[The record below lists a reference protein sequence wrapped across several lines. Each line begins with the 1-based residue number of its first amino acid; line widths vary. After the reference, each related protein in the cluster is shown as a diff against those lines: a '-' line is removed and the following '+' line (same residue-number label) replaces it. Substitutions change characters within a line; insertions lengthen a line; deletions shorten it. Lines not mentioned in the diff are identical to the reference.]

1 MASEAGPIGASRGE
15 REPVSP
21 AGTPGKAPTVA
32 FAAVEALSRCLE
44 QIRKVTVSVAVIV
57 GVAIVAILVIRE
69 VSKEGMVVD
78 PVIVQLPD
86 LRTAPTPDL
95 AAQQIAASLNLIQSA
110 GVAEWQRLYVDQS
123 TNPIDL
129 QVPGAPLT
137 LRASIREVAALF
149 GFTRPTIRASL
160 AVRREPAG
168 FVGSVSLVG
177 EHGARATCEAAN
189 VPSGVDEV
197 LECLALGVMTLRDPK
212 VAALH
217 VFRTEEKACNDLD
230 AAPAPDASDAAREE
244 RRIRNRR
251 ERCGFERT
259 QALIA
264 RTLESGREAD
274 LPWVPYVFG
283 MVHLSRA
290 AALAGI
296 DRAQQL
302 GELDQAIGRF
312 SDTLGR
318 MPSSPTALAVLIDAY
333 IRKGVSIHE
342 TTPGMAWTDDRESSL
357 QWQLHLAESTFAQA
371 VEKLRQMPR
380 RRDRSLDALVR
391 RLEGHL
397 IYRQWLLAAH
407 RRTQLP
413 LATVAIGQPAE
424 LEMLTDAASRYAAAV
439 ANGPQSAGLLVEW
452 GDVLRGMGE
461 FDGAVDRYLRAADL
475 SPGDAAP
482 RLRIAVAYLDRV
494 GHGPV
499 PAVPIHLLVAL
510 GASSAYLSWA
520 SRGDPDPTFIG
531 RVVRALDRSGH
542 GEDATVFKTCL
553 EEALDPAGASDARG
567 EKRWKLT
574 AALKL
579 CIDKAIEQVNG
590 RVVAAPRA
598 SVAPAR
604 VR

>member
-1 MASEAGPIGASRGE
+1 MASDAAPSGASRGE
-15 REPVSP
+15 DEPRAAVPP
-21 AGTPGKAPTVA
+21 ARTPRSA
-32 FAAVEALSRCLE
+32 FAIMEMLSKWLE
-44 QIRKVTVSVAVIV
+44 QIRKVTVSLAVVVAV
-57 GVAIVAILVIRE
+57 GIVAVLVLRE
-69 VSKEGMVVD
+69 VSKEGMIVEPVV
-78 PVIVQLPD
+78 VQLPD

-95 AAQQIAASLNLIQSA
+95 AAEQIAASLNLIQSA

-149 GFTRPTIRASL
+149 GFARPTIRASL
-160 AVRREPAG
+160 AVRREPPG
-168 FVGSVSLVG
+168 FVGSVGLVG
-177 EHGARATCEAAN
+177 EPGARATCEAAN
-189 VPSGVDEV
+189 IPSGVDEV

-212 VAALH
+212 VAALY
-217 VFRTEEKACNDLD
+217 VFRAEEKACNGLD
-230 AAPAPDASDAAREE
+230 TAQSLGPSDVGREE

-251 ERCGFERT
+251 ERCAFERT

-264 RTLESGREAD
+264 RTLESGRAAD

-283 MVHLSRA
+283 LVHLARA

-312 SDTLGR
+312 NDTLGR
-318 MPSSPTALAVLIDAY
+318 MPSSPTALAILIDAY
-333 IRKGVSIHE
+333 IRKGVSIHD
-342 TTPGMAWTDDRESSL
+342 TTPGMAWTDDRASPL
-357 QWQLHLAESTFAQA
+357 QWQLYLAESTFAQA
-371 VEKLRQMPR
+371 VEKLSEMPQ
-380 RRDRSLDALVR
+380 RRDRALDALVR

-397 IYRQWLLAAH
+397 IYRQWLLVAH

-413 LATVAIGQPAE
+413 LVTVAIGQPGE
-424 LEMLTDAASRYAAAV
+424 LEMLSDAANRYATAA
-439 ANGPQSAGLLVEW
+439 ANGLPSASLFIEW
-452 GDVLRGMGE
+452 GDVLRAKGE
-461 FDGAVDRYLRAADL
+461 FDGAVEKYLRAADL

-482 RLRIAVAYLDRV
+482 RLSIAVAYLDRV
-494 GHGPV
+494 GHGPE

-510 GASSAYLSWA
+510 GASSSYLSWA
-520 SRGDPDPTFIG
+520 SNGSPDPIFIG
-531 RVVRALDRSGH
+531 RVVRALDRSGDRTE
-542 GEDATVFKTCL
+542 GAAFKSCL
-553 EEALDPAGASDARG
+553 EGALDSAGTPDDPDV
-567 EKRWKLT
+567 ERWKVA

-579 CIDKAIEQVNG
+579 CIDRAIEQINS
-590 RVVAAPRA
+590 RVGAAPRD

>member
-1 MASEAGPIGASRGE
+1 MASDATTTGASRNE
-15 REPVSP
+15 SEPASP
-21 AGTPGKAPTVA
+21 LSKAPQSA
-32 FAAVEALSRCLE
+32 FAVMETLSKWLE
-44 QIRKVTVSVAVIV
+44 QIRKVTVSLAVV
-57 GVAIVAILVIRE
+57 FGVSVVAILVLRE
-69 VSKEGMVVD
+69 VSKEGIVVE
-78 PVIVQLPD
+78 PVVVQLPD
-86 LRTAPTPDL
+86 LKAAPTPDI
-95 AAQQIAASLNLIQSA
+95 AAQHIAASLNLIQNA

-160 AVRREPAG
+160 ALRRQPAG

-177 EHGARATCEAAN
+177 EPGARATCEAAN
-189 VPSGVDEV
+189 IPSGVDEV
-197 LECLALGVMTLRDPK
+197 LECLALSVMTLRDPK

-217 VFRTEEKACNDLD
+217 VFRAEEKACNNLD
-230 AAPAPDASDAAREE
+230 TAQAPDASDVAREE

-251 ERCGFERT
+251 ERCAFERT

-264 RTLESGREAD
+264 RTLESGRAAD

-283 MVHLSRA
+283 LVHLARA

-312 SDTLGR
+312 NDTLGR

-342 TTPGMAWTDDRESSL
+342 TTRGMAWTEDRGSIL
-357 QWQLHLAESTFAQA
+357 QWQLYLAESTLAQA
-371 VEKLRQMPR
+371 VEKLRQMPQ
-380 RRDRSLDALVR
+380 RRDRVLDALVR

-413 LATVAIGQPAE
+413 LVTVAISQPAE
-424 LEMLTDAASRYAAAV
+424 LGMLSDAANRYAAAA
-439 ANGPQSAGLLVEW
+439 ANGPQSAELFVEW
-452 GDVLRGMGE
+452 GSVLRAKGE
-461 FDGAVDRYLRAADL
+461 FDDAVAKFVRAADL

-482 RLRIAVAYLDRV
+482 RLNIAITYLDRV
-494 GHGPV
+494 GHGSE

-510 GASSAYLSWA
+510 GAASDYLSWA
-520 SRGDPDPTFIG
+520 SDGSPDPTFIG
-531 RVVRALDRSGH
+531 RIVRALDRSGIS
-542 GEDATVFKTCL
+542 EDSKTFNSCVQ
-553 EEALDPAGASDARG
+553 EALDTVGTPDDP
-567 EKRWKLT
+567 EVERWKVA

-579 CIDKAIEQVNG
+579 CIDKAIERVNG
-590 RVVAAPRA
+590 RVVAAPRV
-598 SVAPAR
+598 SVPPAKLR
-604 VR
+604 

>member
-1 MASEAGPIGASRGE
+1 MAGEAGQIGGRRDD
-15 REPVSP
+15 REP
-21 AGTPGKAPTVA
+21 AGAPGKAPAAA
-32 FAAVEALSRCLE
+32 FAALETLARWLE
-44 QIRKVTVSVAVIV
+44 QIRKVTISVAVIV

-69 VSKEGMVVD
+69 VSKEGMIVEPVV
-78 PVIVQLPD
+78 VQLPD

-149 GFTRPTIRASL
+149 GVTRPTIRASL

-217 VFRTEEKACNDLD
+217 VFRAEEKACNDLD
-230 AAPAPDASDAAREE
+230 AAPAPDASDVAREE

-251 ERCGFERT
+251 ERCAFERT

-264 RTLESGREAD
+264 RTLESGRAAD

-283 MVHLSRA
+283 LVHLSRA

-342 TTPGMAWTDDRESSL
+342 TTPGMAWTDDRASPL

-371 VEKLRQMPR
+371 VEKLRQMPQ

-424 LEMLTDAASRYAAAV
+424 LEMLTDAASRYVAAA
-439 ANGPQSAGLLVEW
+439 ANGPQSAGLFVEW
-452 GDVLRGMGE
+452 GDVLRGKGE
-461 FDGAVDRYLRAADL
+461 FDGAVDKYLRAADL

-482 RLRIAVAYLDRV
+482 RLSIAVAYLDRV
-494 GHGPV
+494 GHGPA
-499 PAVPIHLLVAL
+499 PAVPLHLLVAL
-510 GASSAYLSWA
+510 GASSSYLSWG
-520 SRGDPDPTFIG
+520 SKGGPDPTFIG
-531 RVVRALDRSGH
+531 RVVRALGQSGH
-542 GEDATVFKTCL
+542 GEDGAAFKACL
-553 EEALDPAGASDARG
+553 EEALEGAAAPDDSRVAG
-567 EKRWKLT
+567 WKLG

-579 CIDKAIEQVNG
+579 CIDRAIARVNG